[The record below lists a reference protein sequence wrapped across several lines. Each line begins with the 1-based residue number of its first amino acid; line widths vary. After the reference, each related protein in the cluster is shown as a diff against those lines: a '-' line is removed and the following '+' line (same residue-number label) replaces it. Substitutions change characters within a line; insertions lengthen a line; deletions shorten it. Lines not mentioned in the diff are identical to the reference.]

1 MDRYRKLLQ
10 DKNSANFYVTI
21 KYHVVPCLYQS
32 NISSSIVQLHNIV
45 WYIRTNLVVTFL
57 VKSRNC
63 RYQEGNGEGVGYS
76 RGRKIKVKEG
86 IKE

>member
-1 MDRYRKLLQ
+1 MVLYTTKKVLIIRRYRK
-10 DKNSANFYVTI
+10 AT
-21 KYHVVPCLYQS
+21 
-32 NISSSIVQLHNIV
+32 

>member
-1 MDRYRKLLQ
+1 MNALRKLPF
-10 DKNSANFYVTI
+10 KIAT
-21 KYHVVPCLYQS
+21 KRCTT
-32 NISSSIVQLHNIV
+32 

-63 RYQEGNGEGVGYS
+63 RYQEGNSEGVGYS

-86 IKE
+86 IKIVTERGY